1 MSTKAQNDTQ
11 WPCRSASLVTLPSS
25 RRKEQRAWMPT
36 WQVQSEIPPPSP
48 AAVGARTHDEC
59 WSPEGKQSCT
69 KTGPLRPRPASATP
83 SYMFHSS
90 KQYSSLWAAP
100 QGPLRASQDMPR
112 SHVAL
117 VRGGAG
123 VGTHDLG
130 QSSSISQRPLHE
142 AWGGVL
148 PPSSEAGRQLA
159 TSNCLVGSGLG
170 FDSPRE
176 AGGGGG
182 QGWEQGAPALEQQR
196 GMAYTAE
203 QQRGDGQL
211 YPRPSIGE
219 HSARQAVALFRK
231 LARERD
237 QSMAPLTGSSS
248 PRLAAGPPSISP
260 AGTVSPFSRFS
271 ASARAPLATPPPC
284 SPPSP
289 YWTVYQPA
297 APPRSPHSPSTCTA
311 AAPGV
316 LELGGLTC
324 PAWPDRLADAGRKR
338 LHRWWASRTRRR
350 VWRAWRRR
358 VAESACQARQQQRAA
373 RHAELSALGW
383 AWARWRLAA
392 TVQLRGCMRRARAHR
407 IMQRRTAAKVFEA
420 WAAFMDAAQHDKAK
434 LRKASH
440 HFLKGCMTRAWASW
454 KAVRVHRQL
463 RAAKAK
469 RMARWRCRYVQFIAL
484 HRWVDWVSE
493 RKQRAKLLDHAASS
507 RKARVQARVLMSW
520 AQLLAERHAI
530 HQEEQIKALHQD
542 QEEAQAAVDQLEQQ
556 HCADVAE
563 LAAARDAQAA
573 AEARAEDAERRAA
586 ARDAAAETATEEA
599 QRALAAAQ
607 EEVQVLR
614 QQLAA
619 CPPSLAIELQEL
631 QVVRGQLAETQD
643 ALTAALQAAE
653 LSQQEAEYLTRQ
665 LAQLEAEAR
674 SAAVAAGQHQ
684 EDAARLRSALE
695 DMERRAGEYSES
707 RVQELVRE
715 VETLHAAGQAAR
727 AEIAKLRAVASELT
741 ASKQAAAEEHAT
753 LLKNATNVQHQLQ
766 AEVDTLR
773 ADISEL
779 LSIAQAEAN
788 AAEELRVALA
798 NSKRPPSPPK
808 HEPDSG
814 RSQAVAM
821 DPVREEQEF
830 AKVEQMDQGWEYG
843 GLLRQPGGHAA
854 LPAIMEEPDAGE
866 RLSGAGGT
874 PGSGAAYP
882 PAKVKDAPT
891 SGHDTHPSL
900 QESHSSLSGPEE
912 YEEGTGAKP
921 DAEMAPAPNQ
931 WLSSNED
938 LDWDEISDIGSVV
951 VGEERMSWR

>member
-1 MSTKAQNDTQ
+1 
-11 WPCRSASLVTLPSS
+11 
-25 RRKEQRAWMPT
+25 
-36 WQVQSEIPPPSP
+36 
-48 AAVGARTHDEC
+48 
-59 WSPEGKQSCT
+59 
-69 KTGPLRPRPASATP
+69 
-83 SYMFHSS
+83 
-90 KQYSSLWAAP
+90 
-100 QGPLRASQDMPR
+100 QDMPR
-112 SHVAL
+112 SHAAL

-123 VGTHDLG
+123 VGTRDPA
-130 QSSSISQRPLHE
+130 QSSCKSHRPSHE

-148 PPSSEAGRQLA
+148 PPSAEAGRQLA
-159 TSNCLVGSGLG
+159 TSSCLLGSGLG

-176 AGGGGG
+176 AGGSGV
-182 QGWEQGAPALEQQR
+182 QGWEQGPPAQ
-196 GMAYTAE
+196 E

-219 HSARQAVALFRK
+219 NSARQAVALFRK
-231 LARERD
+231 LAREGD
-237 QSMAPLTGSSS
+237 QSMAPLTGSSRLRAAAPGPPSHLTPNLLLPACS
-248 PRLAAGPPSISP
+248 PRLAAAPPSVSP
-260 AGTVSPFSRFS
+260 ATTVSPFSRFS
-271 ASARAPLATPPPC
+271 ASARPPLATPPPC

-297 APPRSPHSPSTCTA
+297 APPRSPNSPSTCTA

-316 LELGGLTC
+316 LELSGLTC
-324 PAWPDRLADAGRKR
+324 PAWPERLADAGRKR

-350 VWRAWRRR
+350 VWRAWQRR

-373 RHAELSALGW
+373 RQKRQAGRYPAATAAAYLAQMLEQSKGLHAELSALGW

-407 IMQRRTAAKVFEA
+407 IMQRRIAAKVHLGTLCLICALTLATHTQGLANTLQYSAVHRAAAAQVFEA
-420 WAAFMDAAQHDKAK
+420 WAAFMDAAQRDKAK

-463 RAAKAK
+463 RAAKAN

-493 RKQRAKLLDHAASS
+493 RKRKAMLLDHATSS

-520 AQLLAERHAI
+520 SQLLAERHAI
-530 HQEEQIKALHQD
+530 HQEEQIKVGEQLCLCPFEPSTTALHQD
-542 QEEAQAAVDQLEQQ
+542 QEEAQAAMDQLEQQ
-556 HCADVAE
+556 HRADVAE

-619 CPPSLAIELQEL
+619 CPPSLAVELQEL

-643 ALTAALQAAE
+643 ALTATLQAAE

-695 DMERRAGEYSES
+695 DMERREGEYSES

-727 AEIAKLRAVASELT
+727 AEIAKLQAVASELT
-741 ASKQAAAEEHAT
+741 ASKQAAAEEHAA

-788 AAEELRVALA
+788 AAEELRLALA

-874 PGSGAAYP
+874 PGSGAAYS

-891 SGHDTHPSL
+891 SGHDKHPSL

-921 DAEMAPAPNQ
+921 EAEMAPAPNQ

>member
-1 MSTKAQNDTQ
+1 
-11 WPCRSASLVTLPSS
+11 
-25 RRKEQRAWMPT
+25 
-36 WQVQSEIPPPSP
+36 
-48 AAVGARTHDEC
+48 AAGLDANM
-59 WSPEGKQSCT
+59 
-69 KTGPLRPRPASATP
+69 AATP
-83 SYMFHSS
+83 SYMSHSS

-100 QGPLRASQDMPR
+100 QGPLRASQAMPQ
-112 SHVAL
+112 SHAAL

-130 QSSSISQRPLHE
+130 QSSFPNQRHLQE

-148 PPSSEAGRQLA
+148 PPSAEAGRQLA
-159 TSNCLVGSGLG
+159 TSSCQLGSGLG

-182 QGWEQGAPALEQQR
+182 QGWEQGPPAQ
-196 GMAYTAE
+196 E

-231 LARERD
+231 LAREGD
-237 QSMAPLTGSSS
+237 QSLAPLTGSSRPKKAAVPDPTHPPHLLLPACS
-248 PRLAAGPPSISP
+248 PRLAAAPPSVSP
-260 AGTVSPFSRFS
+260 ATTVSPFSRFS
-271 ASARAPLATPPPC
+271 ASARSPLATPPPC

-297 APPRSPHSPSTCTA
+297 APPRSPHSPHSPSTCTA

-316 LELGGLTC
+316 LELSGLTW
-324 PAWPDRLADAGRKR
+324 PAWPDRLADAGRKQ

-358 VAESACQARQQQRAA
+358 MAESACQARQQQRAA
-373 RHAELSALGW
+373 RHAELAALGW

-463 RAAKAK
+463 RAAKAN
-469 RMARWRCRYVQFIAL
+469 RMARWRCRYVQFVAL

-493 RKQRAKLLDHAASS
+493 RKRRAKLLDHATSS
-507 RKARVQARVLMSW
+507 RKARVQARVLTSW

-542 QEEAQAAVDQLEQQ
+542 QEEAQAAVDQLEEQ
-556 HCADVAE
+556 HRADVAE
-563 LAAARDAQAA
+563 LAAARNAQAA

-586 ARDAAAETATEEA
+586 ARDAAAEAA
-599 QRALAAAQ
+599 AKDAGRALAAAQ
-607 EEVQVLR
+607 EEVEVLR

-619 CPPSLAIELQEL
+619 CPPSLAVELQEL

-643 ALTAALQAAE
+643 ALTAALQASE

-674 SAAVAAGQHQ
+674 SAAIAAGQ
-684 EDAARLRSALE
+684 
-695 DMERRAGEYSES
+695 
-707 RVQELVRE
+707 
-715 VETLHAAGQAAR
+715 TLNAAGQAAR
-727 AEIAKLRAVASELT
+727 AEVAKLQAVASELT

-814 RSQAVAM
+814 RSHAVAM

-830 AKVEQMDQGWEYG
+830 AKVEQTDQGWEYG
-843 GLLRQPGGHAA
+843 GLLHQPGHAA

-866 RLSGAGGT
+866 RLSGAGGI
-874 PGSGAAYP
+874 PGSGAAYS

-900 QESHSSLSGPEE
+900 QESHSSLSGPEG

-921 DAEMAPAPNQ
+921 KAEMAPAPNQ
-931 WLSSNED
+931 WLSSDED
-938 LDWDEISDIGSVV
+938 LDWDEISDIGSLD